1 MKEFLANSWVVGI
14 IGGILSGFFVTWI
27 TRIIFSKR
35 DNKEYFQKVLQANK
49 EIIYSIRPTI
59 SEGDI
64 PKREIINALIS
75 SNSLKYGIEVKDMF
89 TLEQICDELIKEVMD
104 SSFISSE
111 TKNEYCERLL
121 SLRNQKAEDERKLT
135 IEYISNKENVRSV
148 LEYRQKLTANMT
160 MTLGIMV
167 TLISFIVT
175 IILSLQN
182 QAIFIDLNNELFY
195 LIPMVVSFAT
205 ILIVLMVMTY
215 TRIFKII
222 KDKREKI
229 QFPQ

>member
-135 IEYISNKENVRSV
+135 IEYISNKENVKSV

-167 TLISFIVT
+167 TLMSFIVT
-175 IILSLQN
+175 IILSLEN